1 MCRRADIILAAAL
14 VLLSLL
20 VFWLLPGQSGGT
32 RTVTVLQDGKTIYE
46 GPLAQNAVI
55 ELDGDYHNTVTIQG
69 GVHAVLPGAGL
80 RAHGRRFAGRTHG
93 RLRAQPHGDCHCG
106 QGGRKRGGF
115 HCGLSRSLWRA
126 YCARWLWRCPF
137 SKTR

>member
-69 GVHAVLPGAGL
+69 GVAAYTASTCPGQDCVHMG
-80 RAHGRRFAGRTHG
+80 GVSQAGRM
-93 RLRAQPHGDCHCG
+93 A
-106 QGGRKRGGF
+106 
-115 HCGLSRSLWRA
+115 A
-126 YCARWLWRCPF
+126 CAPNRTVIVIAGKADESGVDF
-137 SKTR
+137 IAG